1 MIRKLWLKNENG
13 YIFEFTDFNQTL
25 ITNVSGFGASVSN
38 TYAEYENNY
47 KKILKIIRE
56 TCEKNGHK
64 YDDGVSA
71 LVRGR
76 YGYND
81 YRYKCQICGVEIP
94 DK

>member
-1 MIRKLWLKNENG
+1 MQERFYAPEYSELARLLEIAKNQMKL
-13 YIFEFTDFNQTL
+13 
-25 ITNVSGFGASVSN
+25 A
-38 TYAEYENNY
+38 ENNY

-81 YRYKCQICGVEIP
+81 YRYECQICGVEIP

>member
-1 MIRKLWLKNENG
+1 MQERFYAPKYSELARLLKIAKNQRKEEIEL
-13 YIFEFTDFNQTL
+13 
-25 ITNVSGFGASVSN
+25 A
-38 TYAEYENNY
+38 ENNY

-56 TCEKNGHK
+56 ICKKNGHK
-64 YDDGVSA
+64 YDDDVSA

>member
-1 MIRKLWLKNENG
+1 MQKRFYAPKYSELARLLEIAKNQRKEEIEL
-13 YIFEFTDFNQTL
+13 
-25 ITNVSGFGASVSN
+25 A
-38 TYAEYENNY
+38 ENNY
-47 KKILKIIRE
+47 KKILKNIRE
-56 TCEKNGHK
+56 TCKKNGHK

-81 YRYKCQICGVEIP
+81 YRYECQICGVEIP

>member
-1 MIRKLWLKNENG
+1 MQERFYAPKYSKLARSLEIAKIKRKEEIEL
-13 YIFEFTDFNQTL
+13 
-25 ITNVSGFGASVSN
+25 A
-38 TYAEYENNY
+38 ENNY

-56 TCEKNGHK
+56 ICKKNGHK

-81 YRYKCQICGVEIP
+81 YRYECQICGVEIP